1 MQVAVCLVT
10 KLYRRARGDI
20 MSYRNMLLF
29 GVWIPLLSL
38 NSADATT
45 LEQAVKDAIIWHP
58 EISAS
63 SNRRLSAEQDLRAA
77 RGGYY
82 PSIDATAGTGWEQ
95 TDNSSTRADGEHRRN
110 LQRNESS
117 IMVTQNL
124 FNGFATR
131 SEVARQTATVNSRA
145 WTVMDTSESTALTAI
160 QSYLDVLRGQQMV
173 LLAEDNLKNHQRIF
187 DQITLRTEQGVGR
200 QADYEQ
206 AEARLAQARNNLL
219 TEQTNLEDSMAN
231 YQSVVGKEPENL
243 TMPEKFPVPES
254 LDAARKVMLQDSPL
268 LKQASADVE
277 ATRQQYEAA
286 KSRFYPSV
294 NVEVGRTMNDNI
306 DGTRGHSQEWQ
317 AMVKMRY
324 NLYNGGS
331 DDAALMSDAYKMKEA
346 QDVKNN
352 ALRQLNEELR
362 LSWNALQNAEK
373 QLPIA
378 KDYADRSMTVR
389 SAYQEQFSLGDRSL
403 LDMLDSEN
411 EVFTAQRR
419 YVELQFTEMFS
430 TYRIN
435 ARTGTLLKALKVQ
448 PPSSSLP
455 IEETQTTNV
464 ELPELK

>member
-1 MQVAVCLVT
+1 M
-10 KLYRRARGDI
+10 
-20 MSYRNMLLF
+20 
-29 GVWIPLLSL
+29 
-38 NSADATT
+38 
-45 LEQAVKDAIIWHP
+45 
-58 EISAS
+58 SAS
-63 SNRRLSAEQDLRAA
+63 SNRRYSAEQDLRAA

-82 PSIDATAGTGWEQ
+82 PSVELSAGTGWER
-95 TDNSSTRADGEHRRN
+95 TDNSTTRAEGYHRRD

-117 IMVTQNL
+117 ISVTQNL
-124 FNGFATR
+124 FSGFATR

-145 WTVMDTSESTALTAI
+145 WTVLDTSETTALTAI
-160 QSYLDVLRGQQMV
+160 QAYLDVLRGRQMV
-173 LLAEDNLKNHQRIF
+173 LLAEDNLKNHERIF

-219 TEQTNLEDSMAN
+219 TEQTNLDDSLAN
-231 YQSVVGKEPENL
+231 YQSVVGKEADDL
-243 TMPEKFPVPES
+243 TLPAKSAIPDS
-254 LDAARKVMLQDSPL
+254 LEAARKVMLQNSPL
-268 LKQASADVE
+268 LKQADEDVE

-294 NVEVGRTMNDNI
+294 NLEVARTMDDNI
-306 DGTRGHSQEWQ
+306 DGTRGHNQEWQ
-317 AMVKMRY
+317 AMVRMSY

-331 DDAALMSDAYKMKEA
+331 DKAALMSDAYKMKEA

-373 QLPIA
+373 QVPIA
-378 KDYADRSMTVR
+378 KDYADRSKTVR
-389 SAYQEQFSLGDRSL
+389 TAYQEQFSLGDRSL

-419 YVELQFTEMFS
+419 YVELQFIEMFT

-435 ARTGTLLKALKVQ
+435 ARTGTLLKTLNIQ
-448 PPSSSLP
+448 PPSSAQPVDEL
-455 IEETQTTNV
+455 QTSKV

>member
-1 MQVAVCLVT
+1 M
-10 KLYRRARGDI
+10 LYR
-20 MSYRNMLLF
+20 NTLLF
-29 GVWIPLLSL
+29 GVGLSL
-38 NSADATT
+38 LLLKSANATT
-45 LEQAVKDAIIWHP
+45 LEQAVKDAILWHP
-58 EISAS
+58 DVSAS
-63 SNRRLSAEQDLRAA
+63 SNRRYSAEQDLRAA

-82 PSIDATAGTGWEQ
+82 PSVELSAGTGWER
-95 TDNSSTRADGEHRRN
+95 TDNSTTRAEGYHRRD

-117 IMVTQNL
+117 ISVTQNL
-124 FNGFATR
+124 FSGFATR

-145 WTVMDTSESTALTAI
+145 WTVLDTSETTALTAI
-160 QSYLDVLRGQQMV
+160 QAYLDVLRGRQMV
-173 LLAEDNLKNHQRIF
+173 LLAEDNLKNHERIF

-219 TEQTNLEDSMAN
+219 TEQTNLDDSLAN
-231 YQSVVGKEPENL
+231 YQSVVGKEADGL
-243 TMPEKFPVPES
+243 TLPAKSAIPDS
-254 LDAARKVMLQDSPL
+254 LEAARKVMLQNSPL
-268 LKQASADVE
+268 LKQADEDVE

-294 NVEVGRTMNDNI
+294 NLEVARTMDDNI
-306 DGTRGHSQEWQ
+306 DGTRGHNQEWQ
-317 AMVKMRY
+317 AMVRMSY

-331 DDAALMSDAYKMKEA
+331 DKAALMSDAYKMKEA

-373 QLPIA
+373 QVPIA
-378 KDYADRSMTVR
+378 KDYADRSKTVR
-389 SAYQEQFSLGDRSL
+389 TAYQEQFSLGDRSL

-419 YVELQFTEMFS
+419 YVELQFIEMFT

-435 ARTGTLLKALKVQ
+435 ARTGTLLKTLNIQ
-448 PPSSSLP
+448 PPSSAQPVDEL
-455 IEETQTTNV
+455 QTSKV
-464 ELPELK
+464 ELPKLK

>member
-1 MQVAVCLVT
+1 M
-10 KLYRRARGDI
+10 
-20 MSYRNMLLF
+20 
-29 GVWIPLLSL
+29 
-38 NSADATT
+38 
-45 LEQAVKDAIIWHP
+45 KDAILWHP
-58 EISAS
+58 DVSAS
-63 SNRRLSAEQDLRAA
+63 SNRRYSAEQDLRAA

-82 PSIDATAGTGWEQ
+82 PSVELSAGTGWER
-95 TDNSSTRADGEHRRN
+95 TDNSTTRAEGYHRRD

-117 IMVTQNL
+117 ISVTQNL
-124 FNGFATR
+124 FSGFATR

-145 WTVMDTSESTALTAI
+145 WTVLDTSETTALTAI
-160 QSYLDVLRGQQMV
+160 QAYLDVLRGRQMV
-173 LLAEDNLKNHQRIF
+173 LLAEDNLKNHERIF

-219 TEQTNLEDSMAN
+219 TEQTNLDDSLAN
-231 YQSVVGKEPENL
+231 YQSVVGKEADGL
-243 TMPEKFPVPES
+243 TLPAKSAIPDS
-254 LDAARKVMLQDSPL
+254 LEAARKVMLQNSPL
-268 LKQASADVE
+268 LKQADEDVE

-294 NVEVGRTMNDNI
+294 NLEVARTMDDNI
-306 DGTRGHSQEWQ
+306 DGTRGHNQEWQ
-317 AMVKMRY
+317 AMVRMSY

-331 DDAALMSDAYKMKEA
+331 DKAALMSDAYKMKEA

-373 QLPIA
+373 QVPIA
-378 KDYADRSMTVR
+378 KDYADRSKTVR
-389 SAYQEQFSLGDRSL
+389 TAYQEQFSLGDRSL

-419 YVELQFTEMFS
+419 YVELQFIEMFT

-435 ARTGTLLKALKVQ
+435 ARTGTLLKTLNIQ
-448 PPSSSLP
+448 PPSSAQPVDEL
-455 IEETQTTNV
+455 QTSKV
-464 ELPELK
+464 ELPKLK

>member
-1 MQVAVCLVT
+1 M
-10 KLYRRARGDI
+10 LYR
-20 MSYRNMLLF
+20 NTLLF
-29 GVWIPLLSL
+29 GVGLSL
-38 NSADATT
+38 LLLKSANATT
-45 LEQAVKDAIIWHP
+45 LEQAVKDAILWHP
-58 EISAS
+58 DVSAS
-63 SNRRLSAEQDLRAA
+63 SNRRYSAEQDLRAA

-82 PSIDATAGTGWEQ
+82 PSVELSAGTGWER
-95 TDNSSTRADGEHRRN
+95 TDNSTTRAEGYHQRD

-117 IMVTQNL
+117 ISVTQNL
-124 FNGFATR
+124 FSGFATR

-145 WTVMDTSESTALTAI
+145 WTVLDTSETTALTAI
-160 QSYLDVLRGQQMV
+160 QAYLDVLRGRQMV
-173 LLAEDNLKNHQRIF
+173 LLAEDNLKNHERIF

-219 TEQTNLEDSMAN
+219 TEQTNLDDSLAN
-231 YQSVVGKEPENL
+231 YQSVVGKEADDL
-243 TMPEKFPVPES
+243 TLPAKSAIPDS
-254 LDAARKVMLQDSPL
+254 LEAARKVMLQNSPL
-268 LKQASADVE
+268 LKQADEDVE

-294 NVEVGRTMNDNI
+294 NLEVARTMDDNI
-306 DGTRGHSQEWQ
+306 DGTRGHNQEWQ
-317 AMVKMRY
+317 AMVRMSY

-331 DDAALMSDAYKMKEA
+331 DKAALMSDAYKMKEA

-373 QLPIA
+373 QVPIA
-378 KDYADRSMTVR
+378 KDYADRSKTVR
-389 SAYQEQFSLGDRSL
+389 TAYQEQFSLGDRSL

-419 YVELQFTEMFS
+419 YVELQFIEMFT

-435 ARTGTLLKALKVQ
+435 ARTGTLLKTLNIQ
-448 PPSSSLP
+448 PPSSAQPVDEL
-455 IEETQTTNV
+455 QTSKV